1 MGVVTVAMMVVAV
14 VGWNEEERVNG
25 RGLGEKRYH
34 GAEEM
39 VGSRVRVLGGER
51 EGERNLSVDTEMKME
66 IDWSWGMWSL
76 IFLLSVFCVEKRV

>member
-51 EGERNLSVDTEMKME
+51 EGGR
-66 IDWSWGMWSL
+66 
-76 IFLLSVFCVEKRV
+76 F